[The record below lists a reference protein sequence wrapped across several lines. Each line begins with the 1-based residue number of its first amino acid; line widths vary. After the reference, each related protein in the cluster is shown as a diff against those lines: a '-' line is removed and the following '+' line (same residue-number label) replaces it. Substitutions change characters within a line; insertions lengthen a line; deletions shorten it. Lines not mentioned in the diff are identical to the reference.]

1 MKTKLLHIEL
11 LKYILNKNKY
21 FEFVEIRPFLLE
33 NFPEESNLGERKKMR
48 AFLKFLSSEEYIEIK
63 DKRGIYI
70 IQEAGVKVAR
80 KDISAIVKIKPKGV
94 NLVEQNQLN
103 NFSKGGIILSAIF
116 GISTLLLGIY
126 SIHITQSVS
135 ELETTI
141 DNLNKENTILKSTNQ
156 SIKFQ
161 VDELKK
167 EFGRKE
173 LRDQPE
179 KKIKNI
185 EL

>member
-1 MKTKLLHIEL
+1 MKD
-11 LKYILNKNKY
+11 
-21 FEFVEIRPFLLE
+21 
-33 NFPEESNLGERKKMR
+33 
-48 AFLKFLSSEEYIEIK
+48 FLKFLSSEEYIEVR
-63 DKRGIYI
+63 DKRGIWI

-94 NLVEQNQLN
+94 NLIEQNELN
-103 NFSKGGIILSAIF
+103 NFSKVGIILSAIF
-116 GISTLLLGIY
+116 GLSTLLLGIY
-126 SIHITQSVS
+126 SINITQSVS

-167 EFGRKE
+167 ELVRKE
-173 LRDQPE
+173 LNDQSE
-179 KKIKNI
+179 KK
-185 EL
+185 

>member
-11 LKYILNKNKY
+11 LKYILKKNKY
-21 FEFVEIRPFLLE
+21 FGFVEIRPFLLK
-33 NFPEESNLGERKKMR
+33 NFPEEPNLKERKKMKD
-48 AFLKFLSSEEYIEIK
+48 FLKFLSSEEYIEVR
-63 DKRGIYI
+63 DKRGIWI

-80 KDISAIVKIKPKGV
+80 KDISAIAKIKPKGV
-94 NLVEQNQLN
+94 NLIEQYQLN
-103 NFSKGGIILSAIF
+103 NFSKSGIILSAIF
-116 GISTLLLGIY
+116 GLSTLLLGVY
-126 SIHITQSVS
+126 SINITQSVS

-167 EFGRKE
+167 GLVRKE
-173 LRDQPE
+173 LNDQSE
-179 KKIKNI
+179 KK
-185 EL
+185 